1 MTLLGEYTFV
11 VHKTLLLKVKNVD
24 EGVNMLYGIV
34 RRAGRDFE
42 NKTAQFKEWDYW
54 YDEPFEGKKR
64 EVKVA
69 LKEYKQ
75 RKDEESRSR

>member
-1 MTLLGEYTFV
+1 

-24 EGVNMLYGIV
+24 EGVNMLYGMI
-34 RRAGRDFE
+34 RRAGRYVE
-42 NKTAQFKEWDYW
+42 IKTAEFKEWDYW
-54 YDEPFEGKKR
+54 YDEQCKGKKR

-69 LKEYKQ
+69 LKEYKE